1 MQLRYATILSIRI
14 FFACLL
20 GVGFLSTTHGQI
32 LRPQKTQPAQPI
44 PSNKVI
50 EWPSPTQV
58 IKELKGFRQYPATAQ
73 WAEELE
79 QIFGF
84 ICKKNS
90 VTDPQVLQAIGLLE
104 QKAIEVHG
112 LVNTVSDQNA
122 GMLSAESVE
131 LISQLQRFQYRLA
144 RRAVIWRTVVLHA
157 ANTDLTPAV
166 KPQVIPVSYSRL
178 SFEGLVDD
186 QWREY
191 LQLSNLEKSFQSVS
205 PNPKQQRDAARK
217 FLARYHS
224 ASLSQEQRLWLDTLP
239 LDGTMQVI
247 RDAASEQVDHRELL
261 LMMEKIQWKDSS
273 VYSDK
278 LNTQYQNLLWSDD
291 PVAGELA
298 GLIDSHYRNANVR
311 IAINQRLINRMLPP
325 LPSTTE
331 PISERLLGA
340 EVSGQN
346 HISNQLRIA
355 LIPNPD
361 EIELQLE
368 TSGQVTSDTV
378 AKRSGFLIQNQ
389 GLANFQVFKR
399 LAFNRTGVISESPQ
413 VTANA
418 TQRLVGLRGN
428 LDRVPV
434 LGWVAT
440 RIARNK
446 VEEETPKA
454 ESLTRR
460 RIENDARERV
470 EQQVTQQLQQFRDS
484 LQRFVLDPLTSV
496 ELEPETLQTSTTDQ
510 RIVGRYRL
518 AGRDQ
523 LAAHQPRPADYESDL
538 LTVQLHQSAFNNL
551 LSRVGLNG
559 KKFTPTT
566 LNEHLSK
573 VTGFTG
579 TSEYTGDEAEL
590 TFAKYDPIRI
600 DFKDGMVALQF
611 KFSRLKIGSTNA
623 LKNVIVKVNLLP
635 QHTGTQLH
643 LEVQS
648 PLDIKGKNL
657 RGKKLGF
664 GETSLV
670 VLMFNKLLEEK
681 YSFEVLPPVVKKQT
695 SHLDFAIDRLSL
707 SDGWCGVSL
716 AIPFS
721 DSPIPIVS
729 PAEVSTTIEPQ
740 LQAPLQTTL
749 EPQPQQQQAK
759 PSRRAG
765 STGRAANSTF
775 RR

>member
-157 ANTDLTPAV
+157 ANTDLMPAV

-325 LPSTTE
+325 LPSTC
-331 PISERLLGA
+331 LLY
-340 EVSGQN
+340 
-346 HISNQLRIA
+346 
-355 LIPNPD
+355 
-361 EIELQLE
+361 
-368 TSGQVTSDTV
+368 TSP
-378 AKRSGFLIQNQ
+378 
-389 GLANFQVFKR
+389 
-399 LAFNRTGVISESPQ
+399 SP
-413 VTANA
+413 
-418 TQRLVGLRGN
+418 RDRG
-428 LDRVPV
+428 
-434 LGWVAT
+434 
-440 RIARNK
+440 
-446 VEEETPKA
+446 
-454 ESLTRR
+454 
-460 RIENDARERV
+460 
-470 EQQVTQQLQQFRDS
+470 
-484 LQRFVLDPLTSV
+484 
-496 ELEPETLQTSTTDQ
+496 
-510 RIVGRYRL
+510 
-518 AGRDQ
+518 
-523 LAAHQPRPADYESDL
+523 
-538 LTVQLHQSAFNNL
+538 
-551 LSRVGLNG
+551 
-559 KKFTPTT
+559 
-566 LNEHLSK
+566 
-573 VTGFTG
+573 
-579 TSEYTGDEAEL
+579 
-590 TFAKYDPIRI
+590 
-600 DFKDGMVALQF
+600 
-611 KFSRLKIGSTNA
+611 
-623 LKNVIVKVNLLP
+623 
-635 QHTGTQLH
+635 
-643 LEVQS
+643 
-648 PLDIKGKNL
+648 
-657 RGKKLGF
+657 
-664 GETSLV
+664 
-670 VLMFNKLLEEK
+670 
-681 YSFEVLPPVVKKQT
+681 
-695 SHLDFAIDRLSL
+695 
-707 SDGWCGVSL
+707 
-716 AIPFS
+716 
-721 DSPIPIVS
+721 
-729 PAEVSTTIEPQ
+729 
-740 LQAPLQTTL
+740 
-749 EPQPQQQQAK
+749 
-759 PSRRAG
+759 
-765 STGRAANSTF
+765 
-775 RR
+775 